1 MRILAGIFVLFF
13 LLSVARG
20 ELTSFE
26 REAEAFA
33 EVYSLAYAL
42 CKTADD
48 NPEAQKSFCH
58 AAEDL
63 ERSLDQGYPE
73 ALFAIGAYYASGKD
87 AMVGRDNFL
96 TFKWLNKAA
105 KKGHAKAQRF
115 AGAMYLQGIGVRQDI
130 EEGIN
135 YLKAAGNQGD
145 VDSYMVLGALYREGK
160 YVSRDINKAKEYYG
174 SLCDSGEQIGCDL
187 YKDLN
192 EEIIFKGNK
201 DN

>member
-1 MRILAGIFVLFF
+1 MRILAGIFALFF
-13 LLSVARG
+13 LLSTARG

-42 CKTADD
+42 CKTTDD
-48 NPEAQKSFCH
+48 NPEAQKNFCD
-58 AAEDL
+58 AVEDL

-87 AMVGRDNFL
+87 AIVGKDNFL

-135 YLKAAGNQGD
+135 YLKSAGNQGD
-145 VDSYMVLGALYREGK
+145 VDSYMILGTLFLEGELVK
-160 YVSRDINKAKEYYG
+160 RDLKKAMYYYG
-174 SLCDSGEQIGCDL
+174 AMCDLGEQLGCDF
-187 YKDLN
+187 YKEVN
-192 EEIIFKGNK
+192 EALLKEKYK
-201 DN
+201 E